1 MCGRNAA
8 RTHPMRV
15 LILGG
20 TTEATALSGALAERR
35 DIEAVLSLAGRTSA
49 PAESRLPTRIGGFGG
64 IEGLVAFLQAEE
76 VQAVVDATHPFAAQ
90 MSRHAVMACEQAGV
104 PLLVHTRPAW
114 TPLAADRWTAVPDME
129 GAAAA
134 LGREPRTVFLTVG
147 RLSLPAFAAAAQHTY
162 VVRSIDAPEPGELPP
177 RHELVLARGPFDVAA
192 ETALIQSF
200 GVDVVVTKNSGGK
213 ATAAKLEAARGLGLP
228 VIMVDRPP
236 PSGARVEH
244 RLAAVLDWIEAH
256 RPPP

>member
-1 MCGRNAA
+1 
-8 RTHPMRV
+8 MRV

-35 DIEAVLSLAGRTSA
+35 DIDAMLSLAGRTSA
-49 PAESRLPTRIGGFGG
+49 PAESALPTRVGGFGG
-64 IEGLVAFLQAEE
+64 IEGLAVYLQAEGIE
-76 VQAVVDATHPFAAQ
+76 AVVDATHPFAAQ
-90 MSRHAVMACEQAGV
+90 MSRHAVAACEQAGV

-114 TPLAADRWTAVPDME
+114 TPLAQDRWTAVPDLE
-129 GAAAA
+129 GAVAA

-147 RLSLPAFAAAAQHTY
+147 RLSLPAFAAAPQHTY

-177 RHELVLARGPFDVAA
+177 RHELVLARGPFDLAA
-192 ETALIQSF
+192 ETTLMRRF

-213 ATAAKLEAARGLGLP
+213 ATAAKLEAARTLELP

-236 PSGARVEH
+236 PSGAQVEH
-244 RLAAVLDWIEAH
+244 RLPAVLDWIEAH
-256 RPPP
+256 RPTP